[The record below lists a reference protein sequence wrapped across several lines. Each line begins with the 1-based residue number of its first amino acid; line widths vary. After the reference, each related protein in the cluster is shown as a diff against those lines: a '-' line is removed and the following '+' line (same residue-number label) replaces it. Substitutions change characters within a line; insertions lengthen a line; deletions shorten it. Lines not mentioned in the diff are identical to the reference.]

1 MPLTAD
7 PTGTPSSTP
16 LDAGYAPEL
25 RLMRIRLLLVVGATF
40 VIALFV
46 GGGLVA
52 LGAPG
57 VGPLLAMLVRSA
69 PGPAIVALAA
79 ALVLAIALVAWM
91 ARAVI
96 RPAEQL
102 ATSRHDLGTLYESAR
117 SHALEDSLTG
127 LANHR
132 AFQEEFESLLALS
145 LRHRLDLA
153 LLLIDIDDFKTV
165 NDSAGHAVGDDLLTE
180 MGRILR
186 GQLRASDRVFRI
198 GGDEFAILLPHTDA
212 DNARMVATR
221 LLAACVEPRTTGDFR
236 RGFAFSA
243 GLTAAPAF
251 ASSRERLLSQADEA
265 LYQAKRDGRCLV
277 RIFNPAASRAAID
290 GGSLI
295 ERSAAVA
302 DVLNGGGLW
311 PVFQPVIDLRNG
323 EVLAF
328 EGLTRLPDGTP
339 FRDPGVL
346 FEAAEAAGRT
356 YELDLACIT
365 SILHGARTIDRRV
378 SLNLNLSP
386 RTLETPEFAPG
397 PFVARLSMAGWE
409 PQRVIIE
416 LTEREAVRDI
426 DRLRRVLERLRA
438 TGIRIAADDVGAGNA
453 GLRLLSQIHFDIVK
467 LDLALVQE
475 GARRGS
481 SLDVVRSIADLAA
494 RWGAMV
500 IAEGVETPA
509 QLRLLRS
516 LPIAAAQGYLLG
528 RPAAVPDQRSIDLDA
543 LESGA
548 IGAPTEAPPTGI
560 GEFERLVALRR
571 AGARSA

>member
-1 MPLTAD
+1 
-7 PTGTPSSTP
+7 
-16 LDAGYAPEL
+16 
-25 RLMRIRLLLVVGATF
+25 MRVRLLLVVGATF
-40 VIALFV
+40 VIALLI

-52 LGAPG
+52 FGVPG
-57 VGPLLAMLVRSA
+57 FGPLFALLLKTA
-69 PGPAIVALAA
+69 PQAAVAGLSVAF
-79 ALVLAIALVAWM
+79 VLAIALVAWM

-102 ATSRHDLGTLYESAR
+102 VASRDDLGTLYESAR
-117 SHALEDSLTG
+117 SRALEDSLTG

-132 AFQEEFESLLALS
+132 AFQRSSRACSPSASATGWTSPCCSSTSTTSRPSTTPPVTPSETICSSRWAAS
-145 LRHRLDLA
+145 
-153 LLLIDIDDFKTV
+153 
-165 NDSAGHAVGDDLLTE
+165 SAGSFEPPTGCSGSAATSSRSSCRTRMRQCEARRKPAPRCLHRATY
-180 MGRILR
+180 GR
-186 GQLRASDRVFRI
+186 GV
-198 GGDEFAILLPHTDA
+198 P
-212 DNARMVATR
+212 
-221 LLAACVEPRTTGDFR
+221 R
-236 RGFAFSA
+236 RGFAFSG

-251 ASSRERLLSQADEA
+251 ASSRDQLLNQADEA

-277 RIFNPAASRAAID
+277 RIFDPGHEQDNARHPGPQRTFGRGRRRAERRRPVARYSNLSSTCETARFSRSRGSRGYPKERRSAIPACSSRQRRRLDGPTSSTLPASR
-290 GGSLI
+290 
-295 ERSAAVA
+295 RSSMV
-302 DVLNGGGLW
+302 
-311 PVFQPVIDLRNG
+311 R
-323 EVLAF
+323 
-328 EGLTRLPDGTP
+328 
-339 FRDPGVL
+339 
-346 FEAAEAAGRT
+346 
-356 YELDLACIT
+356 
-365 SILHGARTIDRRV
+365 RTIDRRV
-378 SLNLNLSP
+378 SLSLNLSP

-397 PFVARLSMAGWE
+397 PFVGRLSLAGWE

-426 DRLRRVLERLRA
+426 DRLRSVLERLRA
-438 TGIRIAADDVGAGNA
+438 TGMRIAADDVGAGNA

-548 IGAPTEAPPTGI
+548 HAGSANTVPTGI
-560 GEFERLVALRR
+560 AEFERLVALRR
-571 AGARSA
+571 ATRKSA